1 MLSFTKAMRPD
12 LLKITLL
19 LGLCCQIQA
28 LQAQALPAQASS
40 LVPLYRSTSERLIE
54 QALQNST
61 GFDRLALMCDRFGS
75 RFSGSE
81 SLEQAI
87 DWALQTMGEDGFSNV
102 RGESVEVPRWVR
114 GNESLLLLS
123 PSPRECPMLGLG
135 GSVGTPTDGIE
146 AEVLVVN
153 SFEDLQ
159 EKADEARGRVVLF
172 NAPFTDYG
180 ATVVFRVRGAIEAAK
195 VGAVASLIRSVGP
208 FSMQTPHTGMTSYEA
223 SVPKIPHAAITLE
236 DASMMERMQARGET
250 VRVRLK
256 MEAQTLEPTLSRN
269 VVAEIPGR
277 EFPEQVVLVS
287 GHIDSWDVG
296 QGAMDDGGGCLA
308 MWEAAR
314 LILRSQ
320 GQPRRTIRIV
330 LWTNEENGMAGVR
343 AYQKAHASEMT
354 NHVLAIESDAGTFE
368 PEGFS
373 FTGSEKAMPYLEAIG
388 HLLSDMGAERLKW
401 GAGVSDIMHLV
412 SDGVPVMGLDVDR
425 TRYFWYHHTAADTVD
440 KLDRDEFNRCVAASA
455 VMMWIVADMP
465 TRLPR

>member
-19 LGLCCQIQA
+19 LGLCFPIQA

-180 ATVVFRVRGAIEAAK
+180 L
-195 VGAVASLIRSVGP
+195 SLI
-208 FSMQTPHTGMTSYEA
+208 
-223 SVPKIPHAAITLE
+223 
-236 DASMMERMQARGET
+236 
-250 VRVRLK
+250 
-256 MEAQTLEPTLSRN
+256 
-269 VVAEIPGR
+269 
-277 EFPEQVVLVS
+277 
-287 GHIDSWDVG
+287 HI
-296 QGAMDDGGGCLA
+296 
-308 MWEAAR
+308 
-314 LILRSQ
+314 
-320 GQPRRTIRIV
+320 
-330 LWTNEENGMAGVR
+330 
-343 AYQKAHASEMT
+343 
-354 NHVLAIESDAGTFE
+354 
-368 PEGFS
+368 
-373 FTGSEKAMPYLEAIG
+373 
-388 HLLSDMGAERLKW
+388 
-401 GAGVSDIMHLV
+401 
-412 SDGVPVMGLDVDR
+412 
-425 TRYFWYHHTAADTVD
+425 
-440 KLDRDEFNRCVAASA
+440 
-455 VMMWIVADMP
+455 
-465 TRLPR
+465 